1 MFENEQRFLKNLK
14 RDCVNFGSKK
24 YDEILTPFEYL
35 ETYPKDVAFYFL
47 RKNIKQICYYGIS
60 MSFKY
65 LDKHLPSESEKLV
78 ADFVSS
84 CLKNEKK
91 FLGCE
96 NFNKAAPLYDV
107 SVLLGSF
114 CSKRSLELFKAINCK
129 YKQLKINECK
139 YHIDAG
145 SPVQTC
151 PLYLNIKLE
160 IKELHKVYFQSGCRL
175 KWRPPYCISKAQ
187 LE

>member
-78 ADFVSS
+78 TDFVSS
-84 CLKNEKK
+84 CLKNEY
-91 FLGCE
+91 FGNLNCFSIE
-96 NFNKAAPLYDV
+96 YNICVLMEVFV
-107 SVLLGSF
+107 S
-114 CSKRSLELFKAINCK
+114 I
-129 YKQLKINECK
+129 
-139 YHIDAG
+139 
-145 SPVQTC
+145 
-151 PLYLNIKLE
+151 
-160 IKELHKVYFQSGCRL
+160 
-175 KWRPPYCISKAQ
+175 
-187 LE
+187 